1 MSVPCRDRKGHTVTQ
16 TKCHVKTQEAEF
28 GVTLPQAKEHL
39 ELPELEEV
47 RRDPFLE
54 LSEGAWP

>member
-1 MSVPCRDRKGHTVTQ
+1 M
-16 TKCHVKTQEAEF
+16 
-28 GVTLPQAKEHL
+28 LPQAKEHL
-39 ELPELEEV
+39 ELPELEEA